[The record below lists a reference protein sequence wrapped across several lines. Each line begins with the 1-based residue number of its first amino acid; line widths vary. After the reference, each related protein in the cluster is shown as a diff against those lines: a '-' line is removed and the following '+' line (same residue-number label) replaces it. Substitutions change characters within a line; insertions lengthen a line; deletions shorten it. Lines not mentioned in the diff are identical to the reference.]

1 MNRKLR
7 KVVIIV
13 GAIVAGL
20 LGLVFLQVRLLED
33 AFALKEQAFRQNA
46 DAALGTA
53 ALKLQAGETISRVLR
68 YEVSAL
74 NQAGT
79 IHRGTNAPDAPAHV
93 QGNTFFYRVASPQRV
108 RIQVINSA
116 GNDSVVVDTFRQPGT
131 YELPIDT
138 ARAQSQGYYYRYA
151 TDSLTL
157 VFSAGAKA
165 NRDIARGSTPAGDRS
180 FILAQVVDDL
190 YAGNKGI
197 VDNLNPALL
206 DSVLKRSVR
215 DAGIP
220 LDFSYGILSPS
231 GDSVLLAGRDSV
243 GIREADFRVPLFQLE
258 FRPPKGLLAVSF
270 HGRNVYLLGQLWPS
284 LGASFLFI
292 GIIGFCFVY
301 MLRTNLRQERL
312 ASLMVDFVN
321 NMTHEFKTPIAT
333 VTLASEAIQRP
344 DVVKSSSR
352 VQRYNRM
359 IADEMSRMRK
369 QVDRILQMAVIE
381 EGDFDLTCTAVQM
394 HGLIRTAVSNASLQ
408 VEGRGGAITC
418 RLGAKHSTV
427 QGDAVHLAN
436 IMHNLL
442 DNATKYSSGP
452 PTIEVRTFDDG
463 QFLHIEVSDEGIGIA
478 PEHLA
483 HVFDKYYRVPTGNL
497 HDVKGFGLGLSYVK
511 LLVDAH
517 GGTIRLTSKPGK
529 GTDVDLRL
537 PLSPE
542 AAQRREEA

>member
-7 KVVIIV
+7 KVVIVV

-20 LGLVFLQVRLLED
+20 LGLILLQVRLLED
-33 AFALKEQAFRQNA
+33 AFVLKEQAFRQNA
-46 DAALGTA
+46 EAALGTA
-53 ALKLQAGETISRVLR
+53 ALKLQAGETLSSALR
-68 YEVSAL
+68 YEVSAI
-74 NQAGT
+74 NQADKT
-79 IHRGTNAPDAPAHV
+79 HPRSSVPEAPARV
-93 QGNTFFYRVASPQRV
+93 QGNLFIYHVASPQRV
-108 RIQVINSA
+108 RILAVNSV
-116 GNDSVVVDTFRQPGT
+116 GSDSVVMDTFRQPGT
-131 YELPIDT
+131 YELPMDT
-138 ARAQSQGYYYRYA
+138 SRAQSKGYFYRYA

-165 NRDIARGSTPAGDRS
+165 NRDIARGSTPVKDRS

-190 YAGNKGI
+190 YSGSEGI
-197 VDNLNPALL
+197 VQKINPALL
-206 DSVLKRSVR
+206 DSVLRRSVR

-231 GDSVLLAGRDSV
+231 GDSVLLAGPDSA
-243 GIREADFRVPLFQLE
+243 GIRGTDFRVPLFQLE
-258 FRPPKGLLAVSF
+258 FRPPKGVLAVSF
-270 HGRNVYLLGQLWPS
+270 HGRNAYILGQLWPS
-284 LGASFLFI
+284 LGASLLFI
-292 GIIGFCFVY
+292 GIIGFCFAY
-301 MLRTNLRQERL
+301 MFRTIMRQERL
-312 ASLMVDFVN
+312 AGLMVDFVN

-344 DVVKSSSR
+344 DVVKNSSR
-352 VQRYNRM
+352 VHRYNRM
-359 IADEMSRMRK
+359 IADEMGRMRK

-381 EGDFDLTCTAVQM
+381 ERDFDLALTAVQM

-408 VEGRGGAITC
+408 VEGRGGVITC
-418 RLGAKHSTV
+418 ALAAKHSTV

-436 IMHNLL
+436 ILHDLL

-452 PTIEVRTFDDG
+452 PTIEVRTFDEG
-463 QFLHIEVSDEGIGIA
+463 LFLHIQVSDKGIGIA

-529 GTDVDLRL
+529 GTDVDLTL
-537 PLSPE
+537 PLFPE
-542 AAQRREEA
+542 AAQGREEA